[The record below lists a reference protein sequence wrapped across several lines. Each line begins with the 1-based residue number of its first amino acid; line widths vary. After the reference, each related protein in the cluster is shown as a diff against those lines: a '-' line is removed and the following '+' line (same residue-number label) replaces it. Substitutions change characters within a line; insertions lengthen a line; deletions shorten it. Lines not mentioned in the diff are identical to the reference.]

1 MARYRCR
8 NRMDVIFLMNQV
20 RLRVLV
26 FMIGVTYQARF
37 CDPKSFGTKLPDFGM
52 NGAESI
58 INRRANGGSESC
70 VTAVTQLTRV
80 SRISSREP
88 LALSQCHCYFY
99 ACGPVFL

>member
-8 NRMDVIFLMNQV
+8 NRMDVIFLMNQA

-26 FMIGVTYQARF
+26 FMIAATYQPRLR
-37 CDPKSFGTKLPDFGM
+37 DPKNFGTKLPDFGM
-52 NGAESI
+52 NSAESI
-58 INRRANGGSESC
+58 VNHRANGGSESC